1 MERVLYS
8 YNSIPFSRLYI
19 LSVSKKVISLRY
31 NIFFFWG
38 GGGGGVGGLGILA
51 SSLSL
56 FTRNEALKLKIN
68 HKNINKLL

>member
-31 NIFFFWG
+31 NIFFFG
-38 GGGGGVGGLGILA
+38 GGGGGWGVGY
-51 SSLSL
+51 LS
-56 FTRNEALKLKIN
+56 FKLKSIY
-68 HKNINKLL
+68 